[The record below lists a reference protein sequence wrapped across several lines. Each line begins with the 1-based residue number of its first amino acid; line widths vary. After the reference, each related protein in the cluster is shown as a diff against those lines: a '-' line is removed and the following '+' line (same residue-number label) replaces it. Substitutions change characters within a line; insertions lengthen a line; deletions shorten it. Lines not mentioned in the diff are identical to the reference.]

1 MTLRPRSDEIIAS
14 VLWSFEEF
22 IVPELSDPYAI
33 SVGHTITNL
42 LRHLALRVELE
53 PPALFA
59 GNAELRDLLADI
71 VGYARAAGLPELVAE
86 LENTFAAA
94 APASDYPSVSQL
106 SDDALALRAALD
118 RSIRALQAAPSESA
132 DYARLRARIREWIG
146 RALAREAEWIVPAFS
161 GIRR

>member
-1 MTLRPRSDEIIAS
+1 MTLRPRSDEILAS

-22 IVPELSDPYAI
+22 IAPELSDPYAV

-59 GNAELRDLLADI
+59 GNAELRGLLAGI
-71 VGYARAAGLPELVAE
+71 AGYARAGDLTELASD
-86 LENTFAAA
+86 LETTLAAA
-94 APASDYPSVSQL
+94 TPASDYPSVSRL
-106 SDDALALRAALD
+106 TDDALALRAALD
-118 RSIRALQAAPSESA
+118 RAIRALQAAPSESEE
-132 DYARLRARIREWIG
+132 YLEVRARIREWIG

>member
-1 MTLRPRSDEIIAS
+1 MTLRPRSDEILAS

-59 GNAELRDLLADI
+59 GNAELRELLADI
-71 VGYARAAGLPELVAE
+71 AGYARAAGPAE
-86 LENTFAAA
+86 LADDLGRTLAAT
-94 APASDYPSVSQL
+94 PASDYPSVSRL
-106 SDDALALRAALD
+106 VDDALALRGALD
-118 RSIRALQAAPSESA
+118 RAIRALQAAPGDSEE
-132 DYARLRARIREWIG
+132 YLNLRARVREWIG